1 MIFLAGN
8 TLEFTNVCC
17 YSQKPSSCSKLS
29 WIARKLKRQKEK
41 KKEIKCS
48 GTNIT
53 EVKMTR
59 LCLLIQNCV
68 ILSCM
73 FCLCLFCNMLC

>member
-41 KKEIKCS
+41 KKRNKMQWHKHYRSENDKIVLVD
-48 GTNIT
+48 T
-53 EVKMTR
+53 ELRDLV
-59 LCLLIQNCV
+59 LHV
-68 ILSCM
+68 
-73 FCLCLFCNMLC
+73 LFVPFL